1 MKKSFHL
8 FAFVLILLA
17 GTSCNG
23 WLEDILDGGGD
34 PFQVDL
40 NGTWYAES
48 FDENGE
54 VTGKE
59 TYTVVHNLETGEFTL
74 TEKEGDDT
82 VTEGSLTM
90 TGNFDG
96 WFDPADYPS
105 FQLQRSHGDES
116 PTEVTLELCGPD
128 FFIDRDNNVS
138 YYKDYNLPTGDDS

>member
-23 WLEDILDGGGD
+23 WLEDILNGGD
-34 PFQVDL
+34 EPFQVDL
-40 NGTWYAES
+40 SGTWYAES

-74 TEKEGDDT
+74 TEKEGNDT
-82 VTEGSLTM
+82 VTEGSLSM

-96 WFDPADYPS
+96 WFDPTDYPS
-105 FQLQRSHGDES
+105 FQVQRSLGDES

-138 YYKDYNLPTGDDS
+138 YYKDYNLPTGDD